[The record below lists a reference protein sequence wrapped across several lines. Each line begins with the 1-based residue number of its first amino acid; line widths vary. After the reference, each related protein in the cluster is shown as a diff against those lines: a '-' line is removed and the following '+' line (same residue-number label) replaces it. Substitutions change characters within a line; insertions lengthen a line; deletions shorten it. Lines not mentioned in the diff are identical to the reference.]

1 MRMLPFENYCIKTNL
16 GEQDVLE
23 KISNYIDPKNFTG
36 NLGNNASDKPYRGKL
51 EQNNFILQRN
61 INYRNSF
68 QPIIS
73 GSVVQGFS
81 GTEIKIRMRM
91 EYTVLVFL
99 FVWLCIALGSA
110 VILTFIAIRK
120 NEFEQMILI
129 PWGLFIFGYVLCM
142 FGFKLEAE
150 KSKRFLESIF
160 EPARIPS

>member
-1 MRMLPFENYCIKTNL
+1 
-16 GEQDVLE
+16 
-23 KISNYIDPKNFTG
+23 
-36 NLGNNASDKPYRGKL
+36 
-51 EQNNFILQRN
+51 
-61 INYRNSF
+61 
-68 QPIIS
+68 
-73 GSVVQGFS
+73 
-81 GTEIKIRMRM
+81 M